1 MAELMISADDH
12 IDLGYLPS
20 DLWTERLPASLKERG
35 PRVVEQPNGTEQ
47 WVCDG
52 HPWGEWRAGKWFHN
66 PKRRKIAL
74 DRFYQEENFTRRPT
88 TAELRLQDMERDGVE
103 ASLMFPPIFGM
114 RTIDRE
120 LAKTII
126 ATYNDWAAD
135 FAKASPQRL
144 FSIAQLYPDDAEA
157 STEELLRVAKLGIK
171 QVNFLVGTVTSA
183 MYQPEWDRF
192 WDAAQD
198 ADVIVSYHV
207 GGVTREGTAF
217 IDLEREAK
225 TERKPAFGMGLGDG
239 ATTFFNPFVGLF
251 THGVLERRPKLKVVL
266 GESGIGWIP
275 FVVQEMDYRFKQT
288 STGGARDASLNPA
301 IYPLKKLPSEVF
313 REQVWATYQQDLVGL
328 HLIDFFGDGHIM
340 WASDYPHPDS
350 TWPNSQAV
358 VERETAH
365 LDPATKRKVLREN
378 AAKLYGLAA

>member
-20 DLWTERLPASLKERG
+20 DLWQERLPAALKERG
-35 PRVVEQPNGTEQ
+35 PRVEQRNGREE
-47 WVCDG
+47 WMCDG
-52 HPWGEWRAGKWFHN
+52 HPWGEWRAGSWFDN

-74 DRFYQEENFTRRPT
+74 DRYYEENFTTRPT
-88 TAELRLQDMERDGVE
+88 TASLRLVDMDRDGID

-114 RTIDRE
+114 RTIDRD

-135 FAKASPQRL
+135 FSKANPRRL
-144 FSIAQLYPDDAEA
+144 FSIAQLFPDDPIA
-157 STEELLRVAKLGIK
+157 SRDELLRVAKLGIK

-183 MYQPEWDRF
+183 MYQPDWDGF

-198 ADVIVSYHV
+198 TDTIVSYHV
-207 GGVTREGTAF
+207 GGVTREGTSF
-217 IDLEREAK
+217 IDIAEAPR
-225 TERKPAFGMGLGDG
+225 TDRKPAFGMGLGDG

-251 THGVLERRPKLKVVL
+251 SYGVLERRPKLKVVL

-275 FVVQEMDYRFKQT
+275 FVVQEMDYRYKQVI
-288 STGGARDASLNPA
+288 GGDSRDRDAQ
-301 IYPLKKLPSEVF
+301 IPLKRLPSELF

-350 TWPNSQAV
+350 TWPSSRDV

-365 LDPATKRKVLREN
+365 LDPATKRKVIYEN
-378 AAKLYGLAA
+378 AQRLYGIGGSA

>member
-12 IDLGYLPS
+12 IDLGYLPK
-20 DLWTERLPASLKERG
+20 DLWTERLPNAIKERG
-35 PRVVEQPNGTEQ
+35 PHVEERNGQEM

-52 HPWGEWRAGKWFHN
+52 HPWGEWRAGKWFEN

-74 DRFYQEENFTRRPT
+74 DRFYESDNFTRRPT
-88 TAELRLQDMERDGVE
+88 TADLRLEDMERDSVE
-103 ASLMFPPIFGM
+103 ASVMFPPIFGM
-114 RTIDRE
+114 RTIDVD
-120 LAKTII
+120 LAKTVI

-135 FAKASPQRL
+135 FSKAAPSRL
-144 FSIAQLYPDDAEA
+144 FSIAQLFPDDAEA
-157 STEELLRVAKLGIK
+157 SREELLRVAKLGIK
-171 QVNFLVGTVTSA
+171 QVNFLVGTVTDA
-183 MYQPEWDRF
+183 MYQSDWDGF

-207 GGVTREGTAF
+207 GGVTREGTSF
-217 IDLEREAK
+217 IDIEQAPK
-225 TERKPAFGMGLGDG
+225 YDRKPAFGMGLGDG

-251 THGVLERRPKLKVVL
+251 SYGVLERRPKLKLVL

-288 STGGARDASLNPA
+288 STGGSRNAA
-301 IYPLKKLPSEVF
+301 ITPDEYPLKRLPSEIF

-328 HLIDFFGDGHIM
+328 NLLDSFGDGHVM

-350 TWPNSQAV
+350 TWPNSREV
-358 VERETAH
+358 VERETGH
-365 LDPATKRKVLREN
+365 LDPIAKRKVLRDN
-378 AAKLYGLAA
+378 ARALYGI